1 MHVLSSRLLDLAAS
15 PGCALINKT
24 CDTFVAWF
32 LPGFSQMALRCM
44 CKTLQTR
51 SLVAAL
57 AYQMSI
63 RIHIKTR
70 VVIITLETRNSG
82 KVHTSA
88 MARLTSVAIS
98 ILPSGKS
105 VRDDESGSGSR
116 SPPKLVS
123 HQPSMKISCKSV
135 RTFLR
140 KVANTQTKRQRMK
153 ERRKHILLGGG
164 NEYSTKTQ
172 IYKTNIN

>member
-1 MHVLSSRLLDLAAS
+1 
-15 PGCALINKT
+15 
-24 CDTFVAWF
+24 
-32 LPGFSQMALRCM
+32 M

-51 SLVAAL
+51 SSIAAL

-70 VVIITLETRNSG
+70 VVIITLETRNTG

-98 ILPSGKS
+98 IPPSGKS
-105 VRDDESGSGSR
+105 VRDDESGSGSGSR
-116 SPPKLVS
+116 SPPKLIS

-140 KVANTQTKRQRMK
+140 KVANTQTNRQQMK